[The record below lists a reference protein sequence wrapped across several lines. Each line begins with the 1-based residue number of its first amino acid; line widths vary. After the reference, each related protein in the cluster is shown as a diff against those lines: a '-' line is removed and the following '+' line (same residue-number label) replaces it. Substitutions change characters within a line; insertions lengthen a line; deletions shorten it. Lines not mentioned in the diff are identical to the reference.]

1 MPTITIPEPNEKQK
15 LFLRARQK
23 HIAYG
28 GARGGGKS
36 WAIRTK
42 AKLLA
47 LRYPGISMLIVRRT
61 YPELE
66 GNHIRTLKSEC
77 LGIAKYNS
85 TDKLMTF
92 VNGSTIKFMYCAK
105 DGDLDRLQGLEF
117 DIIFLDEAAQLSEYQ
132 MKAITATL
140 RGVNDFP
147 KRVYY
152 TCNPGGQGHAYIKR
166 VFVDRNFNQF
176 ENPDDYV
183 FIQALVDDNKAL
195 MESQPE
201 YLAQLEALPKQL
213 REAWRFGRWDV
224 FEGQAFPEFTDDE
237 SHYLDQRFTHVI
249 EPFDIPAHWT
259 IYRGFDW
266 GYSKPFSV
274 GYYAISDNGTMYRFK
289 EFYGC
294 TGEANEGVKWTV
306 QELGAKLQELERT
319 DPQLAGRHIYGVAD
333 PAIYAADGGESIGE
347 TLEKYGIYFE
357 KGDHQRI
364 PGKMQVHYRL
374 AFGEDGRPMFYVFK
388 TCKHFIRTI
397 PALMYSTTHIED
409 IDTSME
415 DHCLIGST
423 KVWTDKGQIEIKEMV
438 GTNGYALSS
447 DGKYHRYDDVRL
459 TQKGVDV
466 FTVTLDDGSKVTA
479 TPNHRFMMSD
489 GTWKRLDEL
498 KEGDE
503 LWDIK

>member
-15 LFLRARQK
+15 LFLKARQK

-36 WAIRTK
+36 WAVRTK

-92 VNGSTIKFMYCAK
+92 INGSTIKFMYCAK

-237 SHYLDQRFTHVI
+237 THYLDQMFTHVI

-415 DHCLIGST
+415 DHQYDEMRYVCMARPIAPRVNVKKDNVDWRNMDDPLNML
-423 KVWTDKGQIEIKEMV
+423 KDK
-438 GTNGYALSS
+438 Y
-447 DGKYHRYDDVRL
+447 
-459 TQKGVDV
+459 
-466 FTVTLDDGSKVTA
+466 SK
-479 TPNHRFMMSD
+479 R
-489 GTWKRLDEL
+489 
-498 KEGDE
+498 
-503 LWDIK
+503 